1 MFRREFMASILGGIA
16 SVPLG
21 AEPLAYFEGPGSVTL
36 PLKRAV
42 DGKLYLTVS
51 VMGRDLLLFLDTG
64 ATTVLDIGV
73 ARSLRLPLVDTGQ
86 QGFGVTGLAG
96 KRISTHVDLR
106 LGALTITA
114 LPIDCLDL
122 TQLKALSKANGMPEF
137 DGLIGAE
144 LLTAL
149 RARIDFD
156 KPTLTLRRPG

>member
-1 MFRREFMASILGGIA
+1 MFRREFLA
-16 SVPLG
+16 G
-21 AEPLAYFEGPGSVTL
+21 AVGLITCNAVRAQSPVYFEGPGSVAL
-36 PLKRAV
+36 PLRRAV

-51 VMGRDLLLFLDTG
+51 AMGRDLLLFLDTG
-64 ATTVLDIGV
+64 ATSVLDISV

-86 QGFGVTGLAG
+86 KGFGLTGLAG

-106 LGALTITA
+106 LGALKITG

-122 TQLKALSKANGMPEF
+122 TQLKALSKENGMPEF

-144 LLTAL
+144 LLTTL

-156 KPTLTLRRPG
+156 KLTLTLRRPG